1 LERRNQIMATRKT
14 GKGQDVVV
22 AKQLIAGTAQHL
34 SNTAPAAFLG
44 GSFTADQIAS
54 KLQTL
59 VDLRAGVDA
68 ARAAAKAKIAAEA
81 TQRPPLRAFMSALT
95 AYVKVTFGT
104 APDVLADFGINPKAR
119 VPLTVEEKAAAVA
132 KRAAT
137 RAALHTMGSQQKKGI
152 KGTVTG
158 VLVTPISAA
167 PVATAPSGPTAPAT
181 SGGST
186 AASSARNG
194 AAATPRSA

>member
-1 LERRNQIMATRKT
+1 VRDVDAGTDAL
-14 GKGQDVVV
+14 GGQDVVV
-22 AKQLIAGTAQHL
+22 AKQSIAGTTKHL

-44 GSFTADQIAS
+44 GSFTADQITS

-68 ARAAAKAKIAAEA
+68 ARAAAKAKIATEA
-81 TQRPPLRAFMSALT
+81 TQRPPLRAFMNALT

-104 APDVLADFGINPKAR
+104 APEVLADFGINPKAR
-119 VPLTVEEKAAAVA
+119 ALLTVEEKAAAVA

-137 RAALHTMGSQQKKGI
+137 RAARHTMGSQQKKGI

-158 VLVTPISAA
+158 VLVPPISASA
-167 PVATAPSGPTAPAT
+167 PIVTAPSGPKAPAT
-181 SGGST
+181 SGAQT
-186 AASSARNG
+186 AASSAPNG
-194 AAATPRSA
+194 AAAMPGSA

>member
-1 LERRNQIMATRKT
+1 MATRKT

-22 AKQLIAGTAQHL
+22 AKQLIAGTTKHL

-44 GSFTADQIAS
+44 GSFTADQITS

-81 TQRPPLRAFMSALT
+81 TQRPPLRAFMDALT

-104 APDVLADFGINPKAR
+104 APEVLADFGINPKAR
-119 VPLTVEEKAAAVA
+119 ALLTVEEKAAAVA

-137 RAALHTMGSQQKKGI
+137 RAARHTMGSQQKKGI

-167 PVATAPSGPTAPAT
+167 PVVTAPSGPTAPAT
-181 SGGST
+181 SGALT
-186 AASSARNG
+186 AASSAPNG